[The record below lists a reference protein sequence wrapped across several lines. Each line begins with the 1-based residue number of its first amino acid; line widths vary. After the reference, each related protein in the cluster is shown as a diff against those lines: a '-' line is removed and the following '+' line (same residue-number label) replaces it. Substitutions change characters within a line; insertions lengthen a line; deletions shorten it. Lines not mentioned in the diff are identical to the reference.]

1 MITLIISESQFAY
14 LLIQRM
20 VKDTQRLPI
29 KERLIFATRS
39 FASFAIVW
47 LILMFVFSAAEIGLN
62 AITNGLPSG
71 FFDLLLWS
79 GYLDL
84 LFWLKWILILYIIFV
99 PIYLLSPRIARFT
112 FQVALFVFFVV
123 QIILLNYFNAALVML
138 GADLFGY
145 SFEDIKQT
153 VGSSGGLNA
162 VSVITFIILI
172 GIVLVSTHFFTKK
185 VKPAFYLA
193 LALPLISLVF
203 MSFSGYKAVGKVS
216 LDSDYANSLVTNK
229 SDHFYSSAY
238 SYYNPVVFETDIY
251 ADNYIGD
258 FINNFSEGIAFN
270 FIDEENYPFLHDEVT
285 NDVLTPFFS
294 PQETPP
300 NVVIIVVEGLGR
312 AFTNDGA
319 YLGNFTPFLSELSQ
333 ESMYWKNFLSQGGR
347 TFTVLP
353 SLLGSLPFA
362 ENGFLGLGDKMPDQ
376 LSLLNILKANGYR
389 TSFYYGGDAQFDN
402 MAMYLNN
409 NKLDELKDESTF
421 PPGYKKLPTNNGFT
435 WGYNDKELFRY
446 FLSSRDE
453 NATQPQL
460 SVLLTV
466 TTHSPF
472 LIDETEKY
480 NNIFEQ
486 RMDELQFN
494 EDEKNDHRN
503 YKNQY
508 QTIMYA
514 DDALKKF
521 FAEYKKRADYNNT
534 IFLITGDHRIPEIP
548 MSTKIDRYHVPLI
561 MFSPLLKRT
570 AEISSVSTHYNIAPS
585 LLAYLKT
592 NHNIKTPKY
601 TSWVGQGLDT
611 TRSFQNIHYVPLM
624 QTKTDLKDF
633 VMGEFHLNGTDLY
646 KLNSDL
652 GEELSEDAAQKE
664 QLIGAFE
671 QFKKKNS
678 EIELGKKI
686 IPDSIYA
693 KYSNN

>member
-1 MITLIISESQFAY
+1 
-14 LLIQRM
+14 M